1 MNKLLLAA
9 LLASVATGAFAA
21 DLPNQKG
28 PPPAP
33 AQVYAPP
40 FSWTGLY
47 AGINVGGAFGDLS
60 NTNFSNPNGGVFGGQ
75 VGYNLQINQFVAGVE
90 ADLDGTSAIANNT
103 YALGTNKFATGL
115 MTTERVR
122 AGLAMDRTLLFLTAG
137 YAGIDTRASY
147 NDTVN
152 GLAGWQQSW
161 RNGAAVGGG
170 VEYAFTNNIS
180 VKAEYLYTPFVDQTY
195 FAGTPDAEKN
205 SFSTNTVRAGLNY
218 KF

>member
-21 DLPNQKG
+21 DLPTKKG
-28 PPPAP
+28 APPAP
-33 AQVYAPP
+33 AQVYAPA
-40 FSWTGLY
+40 FSWTGFY
-47 AGINVGGAFGDLS
+47 AGINGGWAWGDLS
-60 NTNFSNPNGGVFGGQ
+60 NTNFSNPNGGMFGGQ

-90 ADLDGTSAIANNT
+90 ADLDGTDMHSRNA
-103 YALGTNKFATGL
+103 YALGTNKFATGA

-122 AGLAMDRTLLFLTAG
+122 AGLAIDRTLLFLTAG

-152 GLAGWQQSW
+152 GTSGWQSSW
-161 RNGAAVGGG
+161 RNGGAVGGG

-180 VKAEYLYTPFVDQTY
+180 AKMEYLYTPFASQTY
-195 FAGTPDAEKN
+195 FTGADAEKS
-205 SFSTNTVRAGLNY
+205 SFSTNSIRAGLNY